1 LIVALPMIG
10 KPAPTSHAEQAA
22 EDRASFAWQ
31 AATSESQ
38 GMSASALDALTKD
51 LARRKTRALL
61 VIRNDRIVDE
71 WYAEGHNPTKLQG
84 TASLAK
90 ALVGGLS
97 LGIAL
102 TDSRIALDDAVS
114 RFVPRWKDNA
124 RKAKITIRHLGSHT
138 SGMSDSTTPGVKH
151 EDQPSWMGT
160 FWKRLEPPDDP
171 FTIARDTAP
180 ILFEPGSAL
189 QYSNPGIGMLTYCVT
204 GAIKASPIKDVRTL
218 LRERVMRPI
227 GVADNEW
234 SCGYGKTF
242 TVDGL
247 PLVAAWGGGSYTP
260 RAAARIGRLLLREG
274 DWDGRRLLTRDA
286 VRQIT
291 GDAGLPGHCGMGFWT
306 NAAGRYPYLPKDAYW
321 GAGAGDQVL
330 LVVPS
335 LNMVVVRNGET
346 LATPDEL
353 KQAKP
358 RDVLEE
364 YHDPRARMLFL
375 PLMNAISD
383 RKSD

>member
-1 LIVALPMIG
+1 
-10 KPAPTSHAEQAA
+10 
-22 EDRASFAWQ
+22 
-31 AATSESQ
+31 
-38 GMSASALDALTKD
+38 MSTAALDALTQE

-61 VIRNDRIVDE
+61 VIRNDRIVCE
-71 WYAEGHNPTKLQG
+71 WYAEGNGPTKLQG

-114 RFVPRWKDNA
+114 RYVPRWKDDP
-124 RKAKITIRHLGSHT
+124 RKARITIRHLGSHT
-138 SGMSDSTTPGVKH
+138 SGLSDSTTPGVKH

-160 FWKRLEPPDDP
+160 FWKRLDPPDDP
-171 FTIARDTAP
+171 FTIARDTTP
-180 ILFEPGSAL
+180 ILFEPGSTL

-204 GAIKASPIKDVRTL
+204 AAVADSPNKDVRTL

-227 GVADNEW
+227 GVADTEW

-260 RAAARIGRLLLREG
+260 RAAARVGRLLLREG
-274 DWDGRRLLTRDA
+274 DWDGRRLLTHDA

-291 GDAGLPGHCGMGFWT
+291 GDAGLPGALRDGLLDQRRGPLSLLAQGCLL
-306 NAAGRYPYLPKDAYW
+306 GRGGRRSGVARGPQP
-321 GAGAGDQVL
+321 
-330 LVVPS
+330 
-335 LNMVVVRNGET
+335 E
-346 LATPDEL
+346 PDRGP
-353 KQAKP
+353 Q
-358 RDVLEE
+358 R
-364 YHDPRARMLFL
+364 
-375 PLMNAISD
+375 
-383 RKSD
+383 